1 MELTEKNDATRGEGN
16 HEGIP
21 YEIGAYL
28 ENDDK
33 SNMRC
38 GPHIRHL
45 TAHLKLRAV
54 KYLVMVSPE
63 NDPIRPYQIQNDPI
77 QNTTAYLTAYLL
89 FYSIFAHA
97 GTP

>member
-1 MELTEKNDATRGEGN
+1 MELTEKNAATRGEGS
-16 HEGIP
+16 HEGIQ
-21 YEIGAYL
+21 YKIGAYL

-54 KYLVMVSPE
+54 KYLVIVSPE
-63 NDPIRPYQIQNDPI
+63 NDPIKLRMTRSKIRPHI
-77 QNTTAYLTAYLL
+77 
-89 FYSIFAHA
+89 
-97 GTP
+97 

>member
-1 MELTEKNDATRGEGN
+1 MELTEKNDVTRGEGT
-16 HEGIP
+16 HKGIQ
-21 YEIGAYL
+21 YE
-28 ENDDK
+28 

-89 FYSIFAHA
+89 FYSIFDRIYDF
-97 GTP
+97 GDTLVY